1 MRHLRDVYSSTEQH
15 HGPDNGFQ
23 WNLTNSIEGFSD
35 LTVDCSGQYGGLLFN
50 NTESGEQ
57 FIVILGIHNWKVW
70 LDITDISTD
79 ETFKSVV
86 EEYYHYRKAHDNNNS
101 RCRCGSPWNSL
112 DRTANPLSRGMSV
125 YASINRGEL
134 ERQFR
139 VEILVEDD

>member
-1 MRHLRDVYSSTEQH
+1 VYSSIEQH
-15 HGPDNGFQ
+15 HSPDNGFQ

-50 NTESGEQ
+50 NTESGQQ

-86 EEYYHYRKAHDNNNS
+86 EEYYHYRKAQ
-101 RCRCGSPWNSL
+101 G
-112 DRTANPLSRGMSV
+112 A
-125 YASINRGEL
+125 
-134 ERQFR
+134 
-139 VEILVEDD
+139 